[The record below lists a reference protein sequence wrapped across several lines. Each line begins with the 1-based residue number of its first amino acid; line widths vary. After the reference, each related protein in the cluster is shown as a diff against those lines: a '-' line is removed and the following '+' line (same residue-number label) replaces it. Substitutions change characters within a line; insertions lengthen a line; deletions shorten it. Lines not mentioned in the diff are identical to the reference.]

1 MKKLF
6 AVLVALVLCLPLSCL
21 AEVDLSQMTFDE
33 LVALKDQINLALWSS
48 DEWQEVLV
56 PQGIYKVG
64 ESIPAGKWNVKA
76 ADGAHAW
83 VEYGTSL
90 NKYKSGISL
99 DGVNVTESLTSENYS
114 SFDKNIDKPETV
126 VDLQDGWYIVIN
138 WGNVIFTPYSGLP
151 DLGFKK

>member
-6 AVLVALVLCLPLSCL
+6 AVLVALVLCIPLSCL

-48 DEWQEVLV
+48 EEWQEVLV
-56 PQGIYKVG
+56 PKGIYKVG

-76 ADGAHAW
+76 ADGVQAS

-90 NKYKSGISL
+90 NKYKSGISF
-99 DGVNVTESLTSENYS
+99 DGVNVSELLRSKTFS
-114 SFDKNIDKPETV
+114 SFNPNEDITEMV
-126 VDLQDGWYIVIN
+126 VSLEDGWYIVIN
-138 WGNVIFTPYSGLP
+138 YGNVIFTPYSGIP